1 MEIAKLDNGQ
11 YEMTGTHIMNGES
24 EEDISS
30 EDEEKV
36 DHSQMNHGEMDHS
49 EMDHSQMNHAQMN
62 RDGKEPN
69 TVDHSNQ
76 QQHSGDGE

>member
-1 MEIAKLDNGQ
+1 
-11 YEMTGTHIMNGES
+11 MN
-24 EEDISS
+24 
-30 EDEEKV
+30 
-36 DHSQMNHGEMDHS
+36 NGEMDHS